1 MSQQDTQVAEV
12 DYSFRKNKES
22 GLKRETV
29 SLQIPVPTASAVVAI
44 LEDQSD
50 EGKKTRTV
58 IMDAVQAIVTT
69 YVRSK
74 VDQDDSFTQDTLNG
88 MAEDITLHKIANLPR
103 SERSTVS
110 KEELEQFAATYVT
123 LMPELSGI
131 TKQGAETAGNIFI
144 ARIRTATGNDAV
156 LTKLQERL
164 QEFVEKAPEDV
175 IGEHTNAIT
184 YLLGRLE
191 EALGIN
197 YDANAL

>member
-12 DYSFRKNKES
+12 DFSFRKNRET

-29 SLQIPVPTASAVVAI
+29 SLQIPVPTSSAIVEI
-44 LEDQSD
+44 LQDQSD
-50 EGKKTRTV
+50 EGKKTRAV
-58 IMDAVQAIVTT
+58 IMDAVHAIVTG

-74 VDQDDSFTQDTLNG
+74 VDQDDNFNQDTLNG
-88 MAEDITLHKIANLPR
+88 MTDDITLSKIANLPR

-110 KEELEQFAATYVT
+110 KEELEQFAATYIA

-131 TKQGAETAGNIFI
+131 SKGGAETAGNIFI

-164 QEFVEKAPEDV
+164 QEFVEKAPDDV
-175 IGEHTNAIT
+175 IAEHSNAVT